1 MNSESILSIL
11 NYRKPFPMTKRLMI
25 LWPWLYIGVVN
36 LYTGTIFQTYNDDD
50 AHDAAAAAAAA
61 AAADDDDDDY
71 DHDHGD
77 HHHHHA
83 L

>member
-1 MNSESILSIL
+1 MNSESILSKL

-50 AHDAAAAAAAA
+50 DDAHDAAA
-61 AAADDDDDDY
+61 AAADDDDDD
-71 DHDHGD
+71 D
-77 HHHHHA
+77 HA

>member
-11 NYRKPFPMTKRLMI
+11 NYKKPFPMTKRLMI

-50 AHDAAAAAAAA
+50 DAHDAAAA
-61 AAADDDDDDY
+61 DDDDDY

>member
-11 NYRKPFPMTKRLMI
+11 NYRKPFPMTKRLMV

-36 LYTGTIFQTYNDDD
+36 LYTGTTFQTYNDD
-50 AHDAAAAAAAA
+50 AHDAAA

-71 DHDHGD
+71 DDDHGD